1 MKESRPALSKT
12 DSRLGKGLGA
22 LLGDVLDAPA
32 GVELPLEDVAV
43 QQIEPNRFQPR
54 VEFDSDAIK
63 DLKASIKQNGLI
75 QPLVVRRSPGGFELV
90 AGERRLRAVRD
101 LGWEK
106 VPAVIR
112 ELSDEAML
120 VLALVENLQRENLNP
135 VEEALAFQQLID
147 GFGLTQQAVAKRL
160 GRNRSTIA
168 NTLRL
173 LTLPHPIRNMLSAE
187 KLTAGHARAVLSLAD
202 EKSQMLL
209 ANEIVKLG
217 LSVREAERR
226 AKRLVRATLPGN
238 GAGGRGKPAGDPVV
252 RRAATVLGRSFGTG
266 VEIRL
271 KGREKGEI
279 RIPFHDAEDFE
290 RLLRRLLAA
299 EASELFDGD

>member
-1 MKESRPALSKT
+1 M
-12 DSRLGKGLGA
+12 
-22 LLGDVLDAPA
+22 LGDVLDAPTGA
-32 GVELPLEDVAV
+32 ELPLEDVDV
-43 QQIEPNRFQPR
+43 RRIDPNRFQPR
-54 VEFDSDAIK
+54 VEFDHDANRE
-63 DLKASIKQNGLI
+63 LKASIKQNGLI
-75 QPLVVRRSPGGFELV
+75 QPLVVRRAPGGFELV
-90 AGERRLRAVRD
+90 AGERRLRAIKE

-147 GFGLTQQAVAKRL
+147 GFGLTQQAVAKRI

-173 LTLPHPIRNMLSAE
+173 LTLQRPVRDMVSSGD
-187 KLTAGHARAVLSLAD
+187 LTAGHARAVLSLEG
-202 EKSQMLL
+202 EKEQL
-209 ANEIVKLG
+209 ALATEIVRLG

-226 AKRLVRATLPGN
+226 AKKAARAALAGKGVTRPGMR
-238 GAGGRGKPAGDPVV
+238 AEDPVV
-252 RRAATVLGRSFGTG
+252 RRAATVLGRSLGTG

-271 KGREKGEI
+271 KGRDKGEI

-290 RLLRRLLAA
+290 RLLRHMLAG
-299 EASELFDGD
+299 EAAELFDGD

>member
-1 MKESRPALSKT
+1 MKESRSVLPKT
-12 DSRLGKGLGA
+12 TSRLGKGLGA
-22 LLGDVLDAPA
+22 LLGDVLDAPVGA
-32 GVELPLEDVAV
+32 ELPLEDVEV
-43 QQIEPNRFQPR
+43 VRIKPNRFQPR
-54 VEFDSDAIK
+54 VEFDAGTIK
-63 DLKASIKQNGLI
+63 ELRSSIKQNGLI
-75 QPLVVRRSPGGFELV
+75 QPLVVRRALGGFELV
-90 AGERRLRAVRD
+90 AGERRLRAIKD

-106 VPAVIR
+106 VPVVIR

-147 GFGLTQQAVAKRL
+147 RFGFTQQAVAKRL

-173 LTLPHPIRNMLSAE
+173 LTLPVPIRNLLSAG
-187 KLTAGHARAVLSLAD
+187 KLTAGHARAVLAVED
-202 EKSQMLL
+202 EKSQLRL

-226 AKRLVRATLPGN
+226 ARKAARAGQAKN
-238 GAGGRGKPAGDPVV
+238 GTGGRSKRAEDPIV
-252 RRAATVLGRSFGTG
+252 RRATTVLGRSLGTG

-271 KGREKGEI
+271 TGRNKGEI

-290 RLLRRLLAA
+290 RLIRRLLAA
-299 EASELFDGD
+299 DAAELFEGG

>member
-1 MKESRPALSKT
+1 LPKT

-22 LLGDVLDAPA
+22 LLGDVLDAPTGA
-32 GVELPLEDVAV
+32 EIPLEDVDV
-43 QQIEPNRFQPR
+43 RRIEPNRFQPR
-54 VEFDSDAIK
+54 VEFDRDAIK
-63 DLKASIKQNGLI
+63 ELKASIKQNGLI
-75 QPLVVRRSPGGFELV
+75 QPLVVRRAPGGFELV
-90 AGERRLRAVRD
+90 AGERRLRAIKE

-147 GFGLTQQAVAKRL
+147 GFGLTQQAVAKRI

-173 LTLPHPIRNMLSAE
+173 LTLQRPVRDMVSTGD
-187 KLTAGHARAVLSLAD
+187 LTAGHARAVLSLEG
-202 EKSQMLL
+202 EKEQL
-209 ANEIVKLG
+209 ALATEIVRLG

-226 AKRLVRATLPGN
+226 AKKAARVALAVNGVTRPGMRAE
-238 GAGGRGKPAGDPVV
+238 DPVV
-252 RRAATVLGRSFGTG
+252 RRAATVLGRSLGTG

-271 KGREKGEI
+271 KGRDKGEI

-290 RLLRRLLAA
+290 RLLRHLLAA
-299 EASELFDGD
+299 EAAELFDGD

>member
-1 MKESRPALSKT
+1 MPKGE
-12 DSRLGKGLGA
+12 SRLGKGLGA
-22 LLGDVLDAPA
+22 LLGDVLDVPVAA
-32 GVELPLEDVAV
+32 ELPLEDIDVDRI
-43 QQIEPNRFQPR
+43 QPNRFQPR
-54 VEFDSDAIK
+54 VDFNDETIRE
-63 DLKASIKQNGLI
+63 LRASIKQNGLI
-75 QPLVVRRSPGGFELV
+75 QPLVVRRAQNGFELV
-90 AGERRLRAVRD
+90 AGERRLRAIRN

-112 ELSDEAML
+112 DLSDEAML

-147 GFGLTQQAVAKRL
+147 GFGLTQQAVAKRI

-173 LTLPHPIRNMLSAE
+173 LTLPVHVRNLLSAG
-187 KLTAGHARAVLSLAD
+187 KLTAGHARAVLAIDD
-202 EKSQMLL
+202 EQGRMKL

-226 AKRLVRATLPGN
+226 ARKANRKAHAGN
-238 GAGGRGKPAGDPVV
+238 GVAGTRKRAEDPVV
-252 RRAATVLGRSFGTG
+252 RRATTVLGRSLGTG

-271 KGREKGEI
+271 TGRNKGEI

-290 RLLRRLLAA
+290 RLLRRLLADDA
-299 EASELFDGD
+299 AELFDGG

>member
-1 MKESRPALSKT
+1 M
-12 DSRLGKGLGA
+12 LGEI
-22 LLGDVLDAPA
+22 LDAPA
-32 GVELPLEDVAV
+32 GAEIPLEDVEV
-43 QQIEPNRFQPR
+43 HRIEPNRFQPR
-54 VEFDSDAIK
+54 VAFDEDAIK
-63 DLKASIKQNGLI
+63 ELKDSIKQNGLI
-75 QPLVVRRSPGGFELV
+75 QPLVVRRAPGGFELV
-90 AGERRLRAVRD
+90 AGERRLRAIRD

-112 ELSDEAML
+112 DLSDEAML

-173 LTLPHPIRNMLSAE
+173 LSLQRPIRDMISAGE
-187 KLTAGHARAVLSLAD
+187 LTAGHARAVLSVD
-202 EKSQMLL
+202 GEKSQLAL

-226 AKRLVRATLPGN
+226 AKKASRLAQAGN
-238 GAGGRGKPAGDPVV
+238 GVGGRGKRAEDPVV
-252 RRAATVLGRSFGTG
+252 RRAATVLGRSLGTG

-271 KGREKGEI
+271 KGRDKGEI

-299 EASELFDGD
+299 EAAELFDGS

>member
-1 MKESRPALSKT
+1 MPKGE
-12 DSRLGKGLGA
+12 SRLGKGLGA
-22 LLGDVLDAPA
+22 LLGDVLDAPVA
-32 GVELPLEDVAV
+32 AELPLEDIDVNRI
-43 QQIEPNRFQPR
+43 QPNRFQPR
-54 VEFDSDAIK
+54 VDFNDETIRE
-63 DLKASIKQNGLI
+63 LRASIKQNGLI
-75 QPLVVRRSPGGFELV
+75 QPLVVRRAQNGFELV
-90 AGERRLRAVRD
+90 AGERRLRAIRN

-112 ELSDEAML
+112 DLSDEAML

-147 GFGLTQQAVAKRL
+147 GFGLTQQAVAKRI

-173 LTLPHPIRNMLSAE
+173 LTLPVHVRNLLSAG
-187 KLTAGHARAVLSLAD
+187 KLTAGHARAVLAIDD
-202 EKSQMLL
+202 EQGRMKL

-226 AKRLVRATLPGN
+226 ARKANRKAHAGN
-238 GAGGRGKPAGDPVV
+238 GVAGTRKRAEDPVV
-252 RRAATVLGRSFGTG
+252 RRATTVLGRSLGTG

-271 KGREKGEI
+271 TGRNKGEI

-290 RLLRRLLAA
+290 RLLRRLLADDA
-299 EASELFDGD
+299 AELFDGG

>member
-1 MKESRPALSKT
+1 MPKGE
-12 DSRLGKGLGA
+12 SRLGKGLGA
-22 LLGDVLDAPA
+22 LLGDVLDAPIA
-32 GVELPLEDVAV
+32 AEFPLEDIDANRI
-43 QQIEPNRFQPR
+43 QPNRFQPR
-54 VEFDSDAIK
+54 VDFNDEAIK
-63 DLKASIKQNGLI
+63 ELQASIKQNGLI
-75 QPLVVRRSPGGFELV
+75 QPLVVRRAQDGFELV
-90 AGERRLRAVRD
+90 AGERRLRAIRN

-106 VPAVIR
+106 VPVVIR
-112 ELSDEAML
+112 DLSDEAML

-147 GFGLTQQAVAKRL
+147 GFGLTQQAVAKRI

-173 LTLPHPIRNMLSAE
+173 LTLPIHVRNLLSAG
-187 KLTAGHARAVLSLAD
+187 KLTAGHARAVLVIDD
-202 EKSQMLL
+202 EQGRMKL

-226 AKRLVRATLPGN
+226 ARKTTRRTYAGN
-238 GAGGRGKPAGDPVV
+238 GVAGPRKRAENPVV
-252 RRAATVLGRSFGTG
+252 RRATTILGRSLGTG

-271 KGREKGEI
+271 TGRNKGEI

-299 EASELFDGD
+299 DAAELFDGG